1 MPNSEVGIS
10 IQAELNSLE
19 EFFRLKWQG
28 SGLLMTTIYKE
39 NDKSWAL
46 CVLVLTFL
54 LLNTSKTVTSGP
66 IFMI

>member
-1 MPNSEVGIS
+1 MCQPCMGSTCPI
-10 IQAELNSLE
+10 
-19 EFFRLKWQG
+19 KG
-28 SGLLMTTIYKE
+28 SGLLMITIYKE

-54 LLNTSKTVTSGP
+54 LLNNSKTATFGP